1 METKKLIDCCNL
13 FLMATIYHHLK
24 VIVAFLL
31 LQYLILRD
39 KTNFLLKTQCLCL
52 KVTITD

>member
-1 METKKLIDCCNL
+1 METKKLIDCCE
-13 FLMATIYHHLK
+13 FISDGDIYHHLK